1 VEVVGVSVEKTQQ
14 TLDRYFGLMGRDEDF
29 AECLTADVTWVVADT
44 GEVIEGPDAVRDYI
58 IALHTRMADT
68 QGRKAVV
75 GDGYVYLEGDC
86 AATDPS
92 SDRRI
97 KYCIAYDMREEHI
110 AAMRCYGLGTV

>member
-1 VEVVGVSVEKTQQ
+1 MSVEQTQR
-14 TLDRYFGLMGRDEDF
+14 TLDRYFGLMGEDEDF

-68 QGRKAVV
+68 QGRKSVV
-75 GDGYVYLEGDC
+75 GDGFVYLEGDC
-86 AATDPS
+86 AALVSS

-97 KYCIAYDMREEHI
+97 NFCIAYDMRDDLI
-110 AAMRCYGLGTV
+110 AAMRCYGLGPV